1 RLIREVSKN
10 VNRII
15 IDIDSIASVSISNSH
30 NIISAHNRMLE
41 ELHEKIRDVEKC
53 EKIDEEF
60 KSVEESI
67 NDILN
72 FVRAKDMKA
81 LKRNYGAIVG
91 YTKGYFPDIKE
102 DNELKDEIED
112 GVGEVAGEII
122 DAGTEPKAFR
132 EVENAL

>member
-1 RLIREVSKN
+1 
-10 VNRII
+10 
-15 IDIDSIASVSISNSH
+15 
-30 NIISAHNRMLE
+30 
-41 ELHEKIRDVEKC
+41 
-53 EKIDEEF
+53 
-60 KSVEESI
+60 
-67 NDILN
+67 
-72 FVRAKDMKA
+72 MKA

-132 EVENAL
+132 EVENALWGLSTKYGTLGPEGPGQFIMVDQKYAKASTFFTKNADSIAGKFKTIGKIGTGLTVANFITSTYKD